1 MSCAKELQELKEAF
15 DKFNKAVNRRLEC
28 YNKILD
34 YCNKCENALEHYCN
48 KCNDELDKKD
58 EEEWLNGI
66 KRYNRI
72 NDKL

>member
-34 YCNKCENALEHYCN
+34 YCDKCENALEYYCN
-48 KCNDELDKKD
+48 RCEDILDRD
-58 EEEWLNGI
+58 EEEWLWNGI
-66 KRYNRI
+66 KRYS
-72 NDKL
+72 